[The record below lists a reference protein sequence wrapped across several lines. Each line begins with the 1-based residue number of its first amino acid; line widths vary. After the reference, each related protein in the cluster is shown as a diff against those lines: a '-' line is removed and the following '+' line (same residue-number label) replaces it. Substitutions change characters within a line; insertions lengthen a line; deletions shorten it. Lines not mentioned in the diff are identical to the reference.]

1 MTAQSGRSRVL
12 AVGVVAVQGVL
23 ILAFLLAPR
32 RDDWPVPGWL
42 ATAGSAATLAGA
54 AIMVVAALNLGRSV
68 TPLPTPVP
76 RGTLRTGGLYR
87 FVRHPIYSG
96 LLLLLFGSAAGSAS
110 VVRLALAG
118 ALLAL
123 LTRKA
128 RWEEDMLRR
137 RYPGY
142 DDYARRTPRFVP
154 LLRPRRGGPG
164 RIGP

>member
-1 MTAQSGRSRVL
+1 MTARSGGSRAL
-12 AVGVVAVQGVL
+12 AVWVVALQGVL
-23 ILAFLLAPR
+23 LVAFFVAPR
-32 RDDWPVPGWL
+32 RDDWPRPAWL
-42 ATAGSAATLAGA
+42 AAAGSAAVVAGA

-76 RGTLRTGGLYR
+76 RGALRTGGLYR

-110 VVRLALAG
+110 LVRLALAG

-128 RWEEDMLRR
+128 RWEEEMLRR

-154 LLRPRRGGPG
+154 RLG
-164 RIGP
+164 R